1 MNIREITKDDASNF
15 INLVKQVEKES
26 EFMLFE
32 PDERK
37 ITLEQQF
44 KRIESMQLEENST
57 IFIAENVDK
66 LVGYLVVIGGSAIR
80 NKHSAYLVIGVLKQF
95 SGLGIGTKL
104 FEKLQEW
111 SVQHKIHRL
120 ELTVMNHNERAIS
133 LYKKAGFEI
142 EGTKRN
148 SLFVNGTYI
157 DEYYMSKLL

>member
-66 LVGYLVVIGGSAIR
+66 LVGYLVVIGGSANR

>member
-15 INLVKQVEKES
+15 VNLMKQVEKES
-26 EFMLFE
+26 DFMLFE
-32 PDERK
+32 SDERK
-37 ITLEQQF
+37 ITLEQQLN
-44 KRIESMQLEENST
+44 RIETMQQEENST

-66 LVGYLVVIGGSAIR
+66 LAGYLVVIGGFANR

-95 SGLGIGTKL
+95 SGKGTGTKL

-111 SVQHKIHRL
+111 TAQHKILRL
-120 ELTVMNHNERAIS
+120 ELTVMIHNEWAIY

-148 SLFVNGTYI
+148 SLYVNGKYI
-157 DEYYMSKLL
+157 DEYYMAKLL

>member
-15 INLVKQVEKES
+15 VNLVKQVEKES

-37 ITLEQQF
+37 ITLEQQI
-44 KRIESMQLEENST
+44 KRIESMQQDVNST
-57 IFIAENVDK
+57 IFIAEEANK
-66 LVGYLVVIGGSAIR
+66 LVGYLVVIGGIANR
-80 NKHSAYLVIGVLKQF
+80 NKHSAYLVIGVLKEC
-95 SGLGIGTKL
+95 SGQGIGTKL

-111 SVQHKIHRL
+111 SAHHKIHRL
-120 ELTVMNHNERAIS
+120 ELTVMNHNDRAIS

-148 SLFVNGTYI
+148 SLFVNGKYI

>member
-66 LVGYLVVIGGSAIR
+66 LVGYLVVIGGSANR

-148 SLFVNGTYI
+148 SLFVNGKYI

>member
-37 ITLEQQF
+37 ITIEQQF

-66 LVGYLVVIGGSAIR
+66 LVGYLVVIGGSANR